1 MTSAF
6 DAEVIFFCTRK
17 GANTMASNKHNHFCL
32 IDKFFQINSHQIQK
46 IFLNNKGKNSAV
58 YIKIF
63 QIQKCFQYHL
73 ENWQQ
78 LTDTDLYQHTLH
90 SSKRNLKQNPV
101 VIYQKHNFQQTQ
113 HENVSFSFADIDFS
127 YENQIGKKSDRNI
140 RYRLTQS
147 YTFHRFN
154 QSICP
159 HIERAPPL

>member
-1 MTSAF
+1 
-6 DAEVIFFCTRK
+6 
-17 GANTMASNKHNHFCL
+17 MASNQHNHFCL
-32 IDKFFQINSHQIQK
+32 IDKFFQIYSHQIQK

-90 SSKRNLKQNPV
+90 SSKRNLKSKSCGY
-101 VIYQKHNFQQTQ
+101 ISKTQ
-113 HENVSFSFADIDFS
+113 FSADTTWKCIVFIRR
-127 YENQIGKKSDRNI
+127 YWLFVWKPNRKKTDRNI

>member
-1 MTSAF
+1 M
-6 DAEVIFFCTRK
+6 
-17 GANTMASNKHNHFCL
+17 
-32 IDKFFQINSHQIQK
+32 
-46 IFLNNKGKNSAV
+46 
-58 YIKIF
+58 
-63 QIQKCFQYHL
+63 

-90 SSKRNLKQNPV
+90 SSKKNLKQNPV

-154 QSICP
+154 QSICL

>member
-6 DAEVIFFCTRK
+6 DAEVIFFCKRK
-17 GANTMASNKHNHFCL
+17 GANTMASNQHNHFCL
-32 IDKFFQINSHQIQK
+32 IDKFFQIYSHQIQK

-113 HENVSFSFADIDFS
+113 HENV
-127 YENQIGKKSDRNI
+127 
-140 RYRLTQS
+140 
-147 YTFHRFN
+147 
-154 QSICP
+154 
-159 HIERAPPL
+159 